1 MMAYKT
7 RERRLFEL
15 RRSDWTVMFVGV
27 ALCGLTTLLF
37 L

>member
-7 RERRLFEL
+7 SESRLFEL
-15 RRSDWTVMFVGV
+15 RRSDWTVLFVGV
-27 ALCGLTTLLF
+27 ALCAFTTLLF